1 MVEEWHWINKS
12 TTIKSGRSA
21 LLMQFSGTLG
31 VFFNKHIQK
40 SQLICI
46 LLEIN
51 IEPENWWLENYFPFG
66 IAYYQV
72 LCEFQGRYISN
83 LKCLDTIDAHNS
95 WFWVTLWPPKNP
107 AKTSESSTISKR
119 LDLICRPQ
127 GRSSETQNIMNSR
140 HMNAIYIYIYI
151 RIWHMSS
158 YIGIPPPSKKTY
170 RHRQEHFHFW
180 VTRHAKLNFR
190 FPRLH
195 PGRGLA
201 PINGCIYLQGFPSK
215 QSKSL

>member
-1 MVEEWHWINKS
+1 
-12 TTIKSGRSA
+12 
-21 LLMQFSGTLG
+21 MQFSGTLG

-40 SQLICI
+40 SQFICI

-51 IEPENWWLENYFPFG
+51 IAPENWWLEDYFPFE

-72 LCEFQGRYISN
+72 LCEFQGRYISD
-83 LKCLDTIDAHNS
+83 LKCLDTIDTHNS

-140 HMNAIYIYIYI
+140 HMNAIYIYTYAFDICLHI
-151 RIWHMSS
+151 LGFS
-158 YIGIPPPSKKTY
+158 PSKKTY
-170 RHRQEHFHFW
+170 RHRQEHFSFLGDQACQ
-180 VTRHAKLNFR
+180 TKLSFSTIASR
-190 FPRLH
+190 
-195 PGRGLA
+195 A
-201 PINGCIYLQGFPSK
+201 GFGPH
-215 QSKSL
+215 

>member
-1 MVEEWHWINKS
+1 
-12 TTIKSGRSA
+12 
-21 LLMQFSGTLG
+21 MQFSGTLG

-51 IEPENWWLENYFPFG
+51 IAPENWWLEDYFPFG

-72 LCEFQGRYISN
+72 LCEFQGRYISD
-83 LKCLDTIDAHNS
+83 LKCLDTIDTHNS

-140 HMNAIYIYIYI
+140 HMNAIYIYIHTHLTYVFI
-151 RIWHMSS
+151 YWDS
-158 YIGIPPPSKKTY
+158 PPAR
-170 RHRQEHFHFW
+170 RHIVTARNIFHFW
-180 VTRHAKLNFR
+180 VTRHAKLNFH

-201 PINGCIYLQGFPSK
+201 PINGCIYLQRFPSK
-215 QSKSL
+215 QRNLYKIVCMSIVETSCSRTNLHPVHL